1 METTEES
8 VIGMIQSGED
18 ARKPREWGM
27 MPNGMQQ
34 ENRGYE
40 NGGDDMGRI
49 AAGTRDSATAIT
61 CGQITAG
68 DREVTV
74 MEWT

>member
-1 METTEES
+1 MAWHRRTAGRRMAGTTCP
-8 VIGMIQSGED
+8 
-18 ARKPREWGM
+18 AK
-27 MPNGMQQ
+27 
-34 ENRGYE
+34 RGTA
-40 NGGDDMGRI
+40 GMGRI

-68 DREVTV
+68 DRAVTV